1 MNAGLANVVN
11 KIQLTINQHWQDFHE
26 TRATEL
32 QRAADER
39 RQDNKHLAFNS
50 FLMMGG
56 FLVVLGALLIIGFW
70 IRKKCYKKVKSRKHR
85 DQLIEKRLKALEHS
99 AKDTRI
105 SRGSQT

>member
-11 KIQLTINQHWQDFHE
+11 KIQLTINQHWEEFHE
-26 TRATEL
+26 ARAIEL

-39 RQDNKHLAFNS
+39 RQDNKHLVYNS

-70 IRKKCYKKVKSRKHR
+70 IRRKCAKMSKSKKQRNQR
-85 DQLIEKRLKALEHS
+85 IEKRLKALEEAGAGEES
-99 AKDTRI
+99 ENE
-105 SRGSQT
+105 